1 MILDSENF
9 ATETELVIMINV
21 TISEGNT
28 GVYIYISW
36 CQLSAV
42 TAWQKTIR
50 NLHRP
55 KNTQTSNNNFV
66 VNRQGLDRVL

>member
-28 GVYIYISW
+28 GVYIYIS
-36 CQLSAV
+36 
-42 TAWQKTIR
+42 
-50 NLHRP
+50 
-55 KNTQTSNNNFV
+55 
-66 VNRQGLDRVL
+66 